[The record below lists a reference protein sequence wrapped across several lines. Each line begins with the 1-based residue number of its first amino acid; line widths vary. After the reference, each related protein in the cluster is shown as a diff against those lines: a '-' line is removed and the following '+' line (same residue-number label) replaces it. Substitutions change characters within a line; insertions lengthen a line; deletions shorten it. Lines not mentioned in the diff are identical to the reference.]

1 MKFAEKY
8 QLVKKAESMYN
19 ESLERE
25 LADYTYSG
33 HVDFVDCPTCA
44 YDLDNNMVVPFGL
57 DNPTAPEQKYYVLK
71 NGQAT
76 QMGRRVKFIQMA
88 TVKFSKS
95 FGLQDFFD
103 KNKGSI
109 GMVFYVPQEH
119 PGTIFHAGNHI
130 RVAIITS
137 KMYEKE
143 VTYSEAIE
151 GA

>member
-8 QLVKKAESMYN
+8 QLVKKTESFYN

-25 LADYTYSG
+25 LSDYTYGG
-33 HVDFVDCPTCA
+33 HVDFIDCPTCA

-57 DNPTAPEQKYYVLK
+57 DSGELAQEKYYVLK

-76 QMGRRVKFIQMA
+76 PIGKKVKFIQMA

-109 GMVFYVPQEH
+109 GMVFYVPVDH
-119 PGTIFHAGNHI
+119 SGTIFHAGNHI

-143 VTYSEAIE
+143 VTYSEGIE
-151 GA
+151 GT